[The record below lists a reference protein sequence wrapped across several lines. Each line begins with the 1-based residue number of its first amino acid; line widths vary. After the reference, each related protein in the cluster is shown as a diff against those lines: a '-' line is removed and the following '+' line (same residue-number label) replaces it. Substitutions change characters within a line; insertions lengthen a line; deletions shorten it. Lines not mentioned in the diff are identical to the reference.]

1 MRDVGLNIWEQVGN
15 KCLSC
20 ALSILDEKTAS
31 TAATVEAV
39 RNLVETAIEIDTL
52 NLQWTVQTQSGEA
65 VFGGRVFP
73 PQASKN

>member
-1 MRDVGLNIWEQVGN
+1 MWEQVGN
-15 KCLSC
+15 KRLSC